1 MESWFLKLCE
11 TDADSAA
18 LIVEAIDLLAQRG
31 PTLGRP
37 LVDTLRGSRLPN
49 LKELRPASRRR
60 TEIRILFV
68 FDPDRQAIFLVAGD
82 KAGQWSRWYEE
93 AIPLAEARYQEYR
106 EEQKEQ
112 RS

>member
-11 TDADSAA
+11 TDSDSAA

-37 LVDTLRGSRLPN
+37 LVDTLQGSCLSN

-82 KAGQWSRWYEE
+82 KAGQWSRWYDE
-93 AIPLAEARYQEYR
+93 AIPLAEARFREYR
-106 EEQKEQ
+106 EEQKER